1 MQLNEIIKNLRPV
14 QIIGN
19 QDITIENIEFDSRR
33 VSKGALFVAVRGT
46 QVDGHDYILRALAAG
61 ASAVICEEM
70 PEVVPDEIPFIQVK
84 NSAEALGIVASNF
97 YDNPT
102 QKLKLVGIT
111 GTNGKTTTVTL
122 LYDLFTKLGY
132 KCGLISTVQNKIA
145 ERVVEATHTTPD
157 PVQLNHLL
165 DEMVENGCEYA
176 FMEVSSH
183 AVEQRRIAGLHFVGG
198 AFTNITHD
206 HLDYHKT
213 FANYLAAKKKF
224 FDDMPKTSFV
234 VTNFDDK
241 NGMVMTQNTKAKI
254 FTYSLKKMANY
265 KAKIL
270 DNGITGLHLDIDNQD
285 FICRLIGEF
294 NAYNLLMVYAI
305 ALNLNA
311 YKDEVLAILSGLSA
325 AEGRFDYL
333 RNESKDITGIVDYAH
348 TPDALEKVL
357 TTIDDML
364 KGKGRII
371 TVVGCG
377 GDRDKEKRPKMAAIA
392 CKFSQQVILT
402 SDNPRSENPEEI
414 LKDMQQGVRADQT
427 RKVLVIS
434 DREQAIKT
442 ACALANEHDFILIA
456 GKGHEKYQ
464 EFENKRRI
472 FFDDKKIIS
481 ENM

>member
-1 MQLNEIIKNLRPV
+1 MKQKNKMQLNEIIKNLRPV

-19 QDITIENIEFDSRR
+19 QDITIKNIEFDSRR

-70 PEVVPDEIPFIQVK
+70 PEVVPAEIPFIQAK

-213 FANYLAAKKKF
+213 FANYLAAKKNF

-285 FICRLIGEF
+285 FICRLIGELQF
-294 NAYNLLMVYAI
+294 T
-305 ALNLNA
+305 
-311 YKDEVLAILSGLSA
+311 DGL
-325 AEGRFDYL
+325 RHRL
-333 RNESKDITGIVDYAH
+333 
-348 TPDALEKVL
+348 
-357 TTIDDML
+357 
-364 KGKGRII
+364 
-371 TVVGCG
+371 
-377 GDRDKEKRPKMAAIA
+377 
-392 CKFSQQVILT
+392 
-402 SDNPRSENPEEI
+402 
-414 LKDMQQGVRADQT
+414 
-427 RKVLVIS
+427 
-434 DREQAIKT
+434 
-442 ACALANEHDFILIA
+442 
-456 GKGHEKYQ
+456 
-464 EFENKRRI
+464 EFECK
-472 FFDDKKIIS
+472 
-481 ENM
+481 